1 MALCYG
7 PVLMTHLR
15 HLIGLVIAAMLMI
28 PLWAQTP
35 EDLAKLDPGGLYY
48 QAWSLVKQGEELEA
62 KEDYVEAFTKYRKAR
77 SFFDLITIN
86 HPKFK
91 QREGLKWRT
100 KSTTEAME
108 KIHAKALAQQKQRQD
123 AGETPLLEIPGE
135 AKPRLVIPG
144 KVDPAGTETRKIRDL
159 QTEISRLKGELSG
172 RINPRDADSARLRE
186 RLTDRQSQ
194 LSRLAASPLRDQ
206 VADLN
211 QQIEQLR
218 QEKDAMAAARNKAI
232 ADQKLTMRRL
242 QATQKAL
249 IGERA
254 EKERLTAIIEK
265 QTQINGQVV
274 EGQLDQIDT
283 LKETIQKMDA
293 SLADTNRAM
302 KALTTQLAQSDTMV
316 GELRQERDVLIEER
330 DQMKSLLKMNEGDR
344 VQQLITQ
351 NVSLS
356 KELNEAK
363 ANLDLVQQDANASKD
378 SILYAMQALV
388 VAKAK
393 IQNLQKSNTQGN
405 LRMGRLEKQ
414 LKQAEGDIL
423 AQLNGGQ
430 LNQRG
435 KEEVALL
442 RGVIDKLKAKI
453 TAQQGAAELLLIQA
467 AKIGETDTVW
477 RDALARINGDE
488 KTELTIEEMELL
500 ERTTANPSINSR
512 IRPSQEELLAG
523 TSKLRTENKNL
534 NAVARRLFT
543 KQDFEAARGALEL
556 IVDQDPGAW
565 EAMINLGI
573 VHLRL
578 DDPASAAG
586 QFRRSILVADPR
598 KVPFAHFMLGDALYR
613 VELFEEAEAEL
624 RRSLSFDPNNA
635 KAHIFLGNIAGETNR
650 FDDAEFHFQEAMVQD
665 PNLYESYLNLAIIS
679 LRKGQKDEAQKLYQR
694 YLQKGGPARASLE
707 IRLVK

>member
-1 MALCYG
+1 
-7 PVLMTHLR
+7 MTHLR
-15 HLIGLVIAAMLMI
+15 HLIGFVIAAMIVI
-28 PLWAQTP
+28 PSWAQTP
-35 EDLAKLDPGGLYY
+35 EELAKLDPGGLYY

-62 KEDYVEAFTKYRKAR
+62 KEDYVEAFSKYRKAR

-91 QREGLKWRT
+91 QKEGLKWRT
-100 KSTTEAME
+100 KSTTEAMQ

-144 KVDPAGTETRKIRDL
+144 KVDPSGTETRKIRDL
-159 QTEISRLKGELSG
+159 QAEISRLEGELG
-172 RINPRDADSARLRE
+172 RRINPRDAESAGLRQKIAD
-186 RLTDRQSQ
+186 LQTQ

-218 QEKDAMAAARNKAI
+218 QERDAMAAARNKAI

-249 IGERA
+249 LEERA
-254 EKERLTAIIEK
+254 EKEKLTAIIEK
-265 QTQINGQVV
+265 QTQINGRVV
-274 EGQLDQIDT
+274 EGQLDQIDA
-283 LKETIQKMDA
+283 LKETIKKRDA
-293 SLADTNRAM
+293 SLAETNRAM
-302 KALTTQLAQSDTMV
+302 KALATQLAQSNKMV
-316 GELRQERDVLIEER
+316 DELREER
-330 DQMKSLLKMNEGDR
+330 AGLITERNQLRLHLKMNEGDR
-344 VQQLITQ
+344 MQLLITQ
-351 NVSLS
+351 NVTLS
-356 KELNEAK
+356 KELNQAK
-363 ANLDLVQQDANASKD
+363 ADLDLVQQDANASKD
-378 SILYAMQALV
+378 KILFAKQALV

-393 IQNLQKSNTQGN
+393 IQNLQKSNTQAN
-405 LRMGRLEKQ
+405 LLMGRLEKQ

-453 TAQQGAAELLLIQA
+453 TAQQGAAELLLKQA
-467 AKIGETDTVW
+467 SKIGETDTAW
-477 RDALARINGDE
+477 KDALARINGDK

-543 KQDFEAARGALEL
+543 KKDFEAARGALEL

-573 VHLRL
+573 VQLRL

-586 QFRRSILVADPR
+586 QFSQSILVAGDR

-613 VELFEEAEAEL
+613 VELFEQAEAEL

-635 KAHIFLGNIAGETNR
+635 KAHIFLGNIAGKTSR
-650 FDDAEFHFQEAMVQD
+650 FDDAEFHFQEAMIQD
-665 PNLYESYLNLAIIS
+665 PNLYESYVNLAIIS
-679 LRKGQKDEAQKLYQR
+679 LRKGKKDEARKLYQR